1 MVVLTVAMDVIGVA
15 SAASSADDFIRIA
28 HDAPN
33 LAIAMLCGNPSLAG
47 VRSTWGEN
55 ALEAASHLG
64 HKRLIAALV
73 DGGSRLDVFSACALG
88 MKRVIRRLLAGVPLD
103 ALGVHGL
110 PILHFGI
117 VGGDLLA
124 VEELVAAGVPV
135 NPPCASLP
143 PLHSA
148 VASGSPPMVRML
160 IAAGANPDSVDA
172 FGATAADWA
181 MELEGRGSQLLEVLR
196 RRSP

>member
-73 DGGSRLDVFSACALG
+73 DSGSRLDVFSACALG

-117 VGGDLLA
+117 VGGDLQT

-148 VASGSPPMVRML
+148 VASGSPPMVRAL
-160 IAAGANPDSVDA
+160 IAAGADTDSVDA

-181 MELEGRGSQLLEVLR
+181 IELDGRGSRLLEVLR